1 MEDAHDGVNYGVTMK
16 TRARR
21 GRRKNGSDKAVWHGL
36 FLWNFGSVN
45 VCLRDVLNV
54 RGLNVDEEVAG
65 NLLTF

>member
-1 MEDAHDGVNYGVTMK
+1 MVQIRLYGMV
-16 TRARR
+16 
-21 GRRKNGSDKAVWHGL
+21 
-36 FLWNFGSVN
+36 FFFWNFGSVN